1 MSTAPLIIPELD
13 VTDLSVSL
21 KFYCEILGFQV
32 LYDRPEERFAMIDL
46 AGARLMLEQADGP
59 GRRFRTAPLEQ
70 PFGRGV
76 NFQIEIAN
84 VRATYDRVVENRA
97 AVLIPLERRW
107 YRVGELERAQDQ
119 FVVCD
124 PDGYLLRLISI
135 LG

>member
-46 AGARLMLEQADGP
+46 AGVRLMLEQADGP

-76 NFQIEIAN
+76 NFQIEIEN

-107 YRVGELERAQDQ
+107 YRVGEPERAQDQ

-124 PDGYLLRLISI
+124 PDGYLLRLISV

>member
-13 VTDLSVSL
+13 VTNLSVSL

-84 VRATYDRVVENRA
+84 VRATYARVVENRA

-107 YRVGELERAQDQ
+107 YRVGELEGGQDQ